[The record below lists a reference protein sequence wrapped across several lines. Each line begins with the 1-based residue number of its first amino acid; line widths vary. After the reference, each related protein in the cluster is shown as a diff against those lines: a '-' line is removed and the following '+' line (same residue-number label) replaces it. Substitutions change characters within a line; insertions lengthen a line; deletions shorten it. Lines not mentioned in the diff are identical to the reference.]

1 MDIVYTLGV
10 GSKYKNHELRFSLRS
25 VEKFLTGYGK
35 VWIVGECPDWVRNAN
50 HIPAADSGKNPDHS
64 IMLKITEA
72 CNHPEVSDDFLFFND
87 DHFLLSAFS
96 APEFPYYYHGNLTA
110 YVKNRGLDGYG
121 RRANNTLQNLTK
133 RDLPSKYFD
142 VHTPIRYNK
151 KTFLETVTSQ
161 PWDRTADGFIIKSL
175 YANALN
181 IEGIEIKDGKLNS
194 LPGKDVNIFS
204 TYPHVKSAIWRFLQE
219 QFPKMSNFEHFGI

>member
-1 MDIVYTLGV
+1 MDIVYTLGT

-25 VEKFLTGYGK
+25 IEKFLTGYRK
-35 VWIVGECPDWVRNAN
+35 VWIVGECPDWLRNVN
-50 HIPAADSGKNPDHS
+50 HIPATDSGKNPDHS

-72 CNHPEVSDDFLFFND
+72 CNHPDVSEDFLFFND
-87 DHFLLSAFS
+87 DHFLLSPFD
-96 APEFPYYYHGNLTA
+96 APEFPYYSHGTLTS

-121 RRANNTLQNLTK
+121 RRANNTLQSLTK
-133 RDLPSKYFD
+133 RGLTSQYFD

-151 KTFLETVTSQ
+151 KAFLEVVTSQ
-161 PWDRTADGFIIKSL
+161 NWDRTDGFIIKSL

-181 IEGIEIKDGKLNS
+181 IEGIEQKDGKLNS
-194 LPGKDVNIFS
+194 LPGKDVRIFS

-219 QFPKMSNFEHFGI
+219 KFPTMSKFEHYGI